1 MAKKVDY
8 NQKEIVNALRK
19 MGVTVHVT
27 SDIGKGFPDLVVSV
41 RGRIWLIEIKNGML
55 SPSRQRLTDKEQ
67 EFHQLWKD
75 HIKIINSV
83 QKAIE
88 FVNNA

>member
-1 MAKKVDY
+1 
-8 NQKEIVNALRK
+8 
-19 MGVTVHVT
+19 
-27 SDIGKGFPDLVVSV
+27 V